1 MSAVDISS
9 APAGAGPL
17 PLAGLRV
24 IEFTHMV
31 MGPAVGAVLAELG
44 AEVIRVEAI
53 GGDSTRHL
61 PGSGAGY
68 FPMYNRNKKSL
79 CLDLKTPEGL
89 HIAQRL
95 CAGADVVVENFR
107 SGAMDRLGLGYDTLA
122 LDNPRLIYCSEKGF
136 LSGPYEDRTALDE
149 VTQMMGGLAYMTG
162 PPGRPLRAGTS
173 VIDVTGGLF
182 GVIAIL
188 AAIEQRHGSGRG
200 QKVSSAL
207 FETTV
212 YLVGQHMA
220 QMAVTGQPAKPMP
233 VRISAWAIYDVF
245 ETADDEQVFVGIVS
259 DGLWLKFCEAFGW
272 TAEATD
278 PAYKTNPQ
286 RVAQREALLP
296 RVRALFK
303 GYKRPDLVV
312 ILERTGLPF
321 APIGKPEEMFD
332 DPHLAAN
339 GSLGAMTLPDG
350 RETRLPILPIEM
362 DGRRP
367 SQGGMLARPGEHC
380 DEILSDLG
388 FDAAAVA
395 ELKARQVAG

>member
-1 MSAVDISS
+1 MISEVPQPS
-9 APAGAGPL
+9 PPAASRA

-31 MGPAVGAVLAELG
+31 MGPAVGAILVELG
-44 AEVIRVEAI
+44 AEVIRVEPI

-61 PGSGAGY
+61 TGSGAGY

-95 CAGADVVVENFR
+95 CAGADIVVENFR
-107 SGAMDRLGLGYDTLA
+107 NGAMDRLGLGYHTLA
-122 LDNPRLIYCSEKGF
+122 MDNPRLIYCSEKGF
-136 LSGPYEDRTALDE
+136 LSGPYEDRAALDE

-173 VIDVTGGLF
+173 VIDVTGGMF

-188 AAIEQRHGSGRG
+188 AAIEQRHASGLG

-233 VRISAWAIYDVF
+233 VRISAWAIYDLF
-245 ETADDEQVFVGIVS
+245 ETADGEQVFVGIVS
-259 DGLWLKFCEAFGW
+259 DGLWQKFCEAFGW

-286 RVAQREALLP
+286 RVAQRAALLP
-296 RVRALFK
+296 RVRELLK
-303 GYKRPDLVV
+303 GYQRADLLA
-312 ILERTGLPF
+312 IFERTGLPF

-339 GSLGAMTLPDG
+339 GSLGATILPDG

-367 SQGGMLARPGEHC
+367 TQGGMLARVGEHC

-388 FDAAAVA
+388 FDAAEVA
-395 ELKARQVAG
+395 EFKARQVAG